1 MKILIIALLFVLGGV
16 IFIAWL
22 FGFFPPSTLEPKYRS
37 CDFKPDQ
44 LPYKSRKSPFVLT
57 PKAASQAQ
65 KIRLPRNA
73 KKHLA
78 NIKYAKYVLQR
89 LRAMTPEAKLP
100 TVIATL
106 RRISPDVFEE
116 LVLTCCKEQG
126 WQIQRNFRYTDDG
139 GIDGRVLILGKL
151 YVIQVK
157 RYGNYIKAQHIQ
169 DFLSCIER
177 EKASGGFFM
186 HTGKTGTLSKQLLR
200 DSRKITLVSGQKL
213 VNFILGKQVKIVGI
227 TY

>member
-1 MKILIIALLFVLGGV
+1 VKILIIVLLFILSGV

-22 FGFFPPSTLEPKYRS
+22 FGFFPPSTPEPKYRS
-37 CDFKPDQ
+37 CDFKLDQ
-44 LPYKSRKSPFVLT
+44 LPSNSRESPFVLT
-57 PKAASQAQ
+57 PKAASQSQ

-89 LRAMTPEAKLP
+89 LRAITPEAKLP

-169 DFLSCIER
+169 DFLSCIEY
-177 EKASGGFFM
+177 EKASGGFFV
-186 HTGKTGTLSKQLLR
+186 HTGKTGALSKQLLR
-200 DSRKITLVSGQKL
+200 DYRKITLVSGRKL
-213 VNFILGKQVKIVGI
+213 VNFVLGKQVKIVGI
-227 TY
+227 TL